1 MRIVLKYGFMWFAV
15 FIYYWKE
22 EDMTNSYIALDLETT
37 GLEAR
42 LEKITEIAALRVVDG
57 RVEERFVTLVNPMR
71 QLGERIRAL
80 TGITDD
86 MVKDAPVIEDIIG
99 DVVRFCGNLPLLGH
113 NILFDYAFLKRAAV
127 NSGLDFEREGIDT
140 LGICRLFMPADVK
153 RNLTCACSFYEVTQS
168 TAHRAQADAEAAHGL
183 YQVMMSRHS
192 QDQPDMFAPR
202 PLIYKAKR
210 DQAATKRQKE
220 YLQDLLKCHRIDVAV
235 QIDAMSRSE
244 VSRMIDNIISQ
255 YGRMTSRISG
265 EQKD

>member
-1 MRIVLKYGFMWFAV
+1 
-15 FIYYWKE
+15 
-22 EDMTNSYIALDLETT
+22 MTNSYIALDLETT

-71 QLGERIRAL
+71 QLGERIREL

-86 MVKDAPVIEDIIG
+86 MVKDAPVIEDTIG

-153 RNLTCACSFYEVTQS
+153 RNLTCACSFYEVSQS
-168 TAHRAQADAEAAHGL
+168 AAHRAQADAEAAHRL
-183 YQVMMSRHS
+183 YQVMMARHGEEH
-192 QDQPDMFAPR
+192 PEAFAAK

-210 DQAATKRQKE
+210 EQPATKRQKE
-220 YLQDLLKCHRIDVAV
+220 YLHDLLKCHRIDVTV

>member
-1 MRIVLKYGFMWFAV
+1 MADEMI
-15 FIYYWKE
+15 
-22 EDMTNSYIALDLETT
+22 NSYVALDLETT
-37 GLEAR
+37 GIGAR
-42 LEKITEIAALRVVDG
+42 HEKITEIGMVKVIDGEAVD
-57 RVEERFVTLVNPMR
+57 TYHTMVNPHR
-71 QLGERIRAL
+71 EIPERIVEL

-86 MVKDAPVIEDIIG
+86 MVKDAPAIEDMIG

-153 RNLTCACSFYEVTQS
+153 RNLTCACSFYEVSQS
-168 TAHRAQADAEAAHGL
+168 AAHRAQADAEAAHGL
-183 YQVMMSRHS
+183 YQVMMARHGEEH
-192 QDQPDMFAPR
+192 PEAFAAK

-210 DQAATKRQKE
+210 EQPATKRQKE
-220 YLQDLLKCHRIDVAV
+220 YLHDLLKCHRIDVTV

>member
-1 MRIVLKYGFMWFAV
+1 
-15 FIYYWKE
+15 
-22 EDMTNSYIALDLETT
+22 MTNSYIALDLETT

-42 LEKITEIAALRVVDG
+42 LDKITEIAALRVVDG
-57 RVEERFVTLVNPMR
+57 RVEERFVTLVNPGR
-71 QLGERIRAL
+71 QLGERITAL

-86 MVKDAPVIEDIIG
+86 MVKDAPVIEDTIG

-140 LGICRLFMPADVK
+140 LGICRLFMPEVSQSAAD
-153 RNLTCACSFYEVTQS
+153 L
-168 TAHRAQADAEAAHGL
+168 AQADAEAAHRL
-183 YQVMMSRHS
+183 YQVMMARHG
-192 QDQPDMFAPR
+192 DEHPEAFAAK

-210 DQAATKRQKE
+210 EQPATKRQKE
-220 YLQDLLKCHRIDVAV
+220 YLHDLLKCHRIDVTV

>member
-1 MRIVLKYGFMWFAV
+1 
-15 FIYYWKE
+15 
-22 EDMTNSYIALDLETT
+22 MTNSYIALDLETT

-71 QLGERIRAL
+71 QLGERIREL

-86 MVKDAPVIEDIIG
+86 MVKDAPVIGDIIG

-153 RNLTCACSFYEVTQS
+153 RNLTCACSFYEVSQS

-183 YQVMMSRHS
+183 YQAMMARHGREH
-192 QDQPDMFAPR
+192 PEAFAAK
-202 PLIYKAKR
+202 PLMYKAKR
-210 DQAATKRQKE
+210 EQPPTKRQKE
-220 YLQDLLKCHRIDVAV
+220 YLHDLLKCHRIDITV
-235 QIDAMSRSE
+235 QIDAMSRGE

-255 YGRMTSRISG
+255 YGRMTRRISG

>member
-1 MRIVLKYGFMWFAV
+1 
-15 FIYYWKE
+15 
-22 EDMTNSYIALDLETT
+22 MTNSYIALDLETT

-42 LEKITEIAALRVVDG
+42 LDKITEIAALRVEDG
-57 RVEERFVTLVNPMR
+57 RVEERFVTLVNPGR
-71 QLGERIRAL
+71 QLGERITAL

-86 MVKDAPVIEDIIG
+86 MV
-99 DVVRFCGNLPLLGH
+99 

-140 LGICRLFMPADVK
+140 LGICRLFMPEDVK
-153 RNLTCACSFYEVTQS
+153 RNLTCACSFYEVSQS
-168 TAHRAQADAEAAHGL
+168 AAHRAQADAEAAHGL
-183 YQVMMSRHS
+183 YQVMMARHGEEH
-192 QDQPDMFAPR
+192 PEAFAAK

-210 DQAATKRQKE
+210 EQPATKRQKE
-220 YLQDLLKCHRIDVAV
+220 YLHDLLKCHRIDVTV

>member
-1 MRIVLKYGFMWFAV
+1 M
-15 FIYYWKE
+15 
-22 EDMTNSYIALDLETT
+22 
-37 GLEAR
+37 
-42 LEKITEIAALRVVDG
+42 
-57 RVEERFVTLVNPMR
+57 
-71 QLGERIRAL
+71 
-80 TGITDD
+80 
-86 MVKDAPVIEDIIG
+86 IEDTIG

-113 NILFDYAFLKRAAV
+113 TILFDYAFLKRAAV

-153 RNLTCACSFYEVTQS
+153 RNLTCACSFYEVSQS
-168 TAHRAQADAEAAHGL
+168 AAHRAQADAEAAHRL
-183 YQVMMSRHS
+183 YQVMMARHGEEH
-192 QDQPDMFAPR
+192 PEAFAAK

-210 DQAATKRQKE
+210 EQPATKRQKE
-220 YLQDLLKCHRIDVAV
+220 YLHDLLKCHRIDVTV

>member
-1 MRIVLKYGFMWFAV
+1 
-15 FIYYWKE
+15 
-22 EDMTNSYIALDLETT
+22 MTNSYIALDLETT

-42 LEKITEIAALRVVDG
+42 LDKITEIAALRVVDG
-57 RVEERFVTLVNPMR
+57 RVEERFVTLVNPGR
-71 QLGERIRAL
+71 QLGERITVL

-86 MVKDAPVIEDIIG
+86 MVKDAPSIEDMIG

-153 RNLTCACSFYEVTQS
+153 RNLTCACSFYEVSQS
-168 TAHRAQADAEAAHGL
+168 AAHRAEAAHGL
-183 YQVMMSRHS
+183 YQVMMARHGEEH
-192 QDQPDMFAPR
+192 PEAFAAK

-210 DQAATKRQKE
+210 EQPATKRQKE
-220 YLQDLLKCHRIDVAV
+220 YLHDLLKCHRIDVTV

>member
-1 MRIVLKYGFMWFAV
+1 MADEMI
-15 FIYYWKE
+15 
-22 EDMTNSYIALDLETT
+22 NSYVALDLETT
-37 GLEAR
+37 GIGAR
-42 LEKITEIAALRVVDG
+42 HEKITEIGMVKVIDG
-57 RVEERFVTLVNPMR
+57 EATDTYHTMVNPHR
-71 QLGERIRAL
+71 EIPKRIVEL

-86 MVKDAPVIEDIIG
+86 MVKDAPAIEDMIG

-153 RNLTCACSFYEVTQS
+153 RNLTCACSFYEVSQS
-168 TAHRAQADAEAAHGL
+168 AAHRAQADAEAAHRL
-183 YQVMMSRHS
+183 YQVMMARHGEGH
-192 QDQPDMFAPR
+192 PEAFAAK

-210 DQAATKRQKE
+210 EQPATKRQKE
-220 YLQDLLKCHRIDVAV
+220 YLHDLLKCHRIDVTV